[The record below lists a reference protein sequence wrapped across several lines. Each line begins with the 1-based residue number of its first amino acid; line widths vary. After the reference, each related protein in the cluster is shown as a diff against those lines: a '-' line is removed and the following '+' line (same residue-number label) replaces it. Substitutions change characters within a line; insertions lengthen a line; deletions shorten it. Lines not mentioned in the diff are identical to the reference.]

1 MPLGTFFCIIIDG
14 MLVDEDIELLI
25 VKKSLVMNLS
35 FCLRFVD
42 ISIIYFAYS
51 VCVLGVVSWMD
62 LNM

>member
-1 MPLGTFFCIIIDG
+1 MPLGTFFCITIDG
-14 MLVDEDIELLI
+14 GLVGEDIELSI